1 MEEQGGHSVGAVRC
15 VERKVSVRIS
25 FIIRTGYEKERTEGG
40 NAQQESMH
48 SICVGGDP
56 VEQK

>member
-1 MEEQGGHSVGAVRC
+1 MEEQGGHSVGSVRC
-15 VERKVSVRIS
+15 VERQFSVGSS
-25 FIIRTGYEKERTEGG
+25 FIIRTGYEKGRTEGS

-48 SICVGGDP
+48 SICVGGDW